1 MADFAKLSVA
11 FAFSEQSDYS
21 DPEYE
26 SNLDPYEVEVEG
38 YTVRKLEITTSAE
51 TIQLDE
57 FSSIAQLII
66 KNDDK
71 TNYVT
76 ATHDSAGNG
85 ATDNIH
91 RVGAGKFLVL
101 SDVTPGSDLVL
112 QANGAACKV
121 KVIIIGETP

>member
-1 MADFAKLSVA
+1 MPDFAKLSLSA
-11 FAFSEQSDYS
+11 IFSELADYS
-21 DPEYE
+21 DPLYE
-26 SNLDPYEVEVEG
+26 SNLGDYEVEAEG
-38 YTVRKLEITTSAE
+38 FTARKLEITTSAE

-57 FSSIAQLII
+57 FASIYQLII
-66 KNDDK
+66 KNHDK

-101 SDVTPGSDLVL
+101 SDVTPGSDLIL

-121 KVIIIGETP
+121 TVIVIGETP

>member
-1 MADFAKLSVA
+1 MSDYAKLSLA
-11 FAFSEQSDYS
+11 FTFSEQSDYS

-26 SNLDPYEVEVEG
+26 SNLDPYEVEAEG

-57 FSSIAQLII
+57 FASIYQLIV
-66 KNDDK
+66 KNEDA

-85 ATDNIH
+85 VTDNIH
-91 RVGAGKFLVL
+91 RIGAGKFLVL
-101 SDVTPGSDLVL
+101 PDVTPGSDLIL
-112 QANGAACKV
+112 QANGASCKV
-121 KVIIIGETP
+121 KIIIIGETP